1 MSGEADMWAAAVE
14 QALRAGCNPLVE
26 TRRNDMGGCTPSE
39 AANEWRFLTAPHGPW
54 ADSRKHICEMCG
66 VEPDLLRNEALRRG
80 ASRQAVLG
88 LRHEA
93 RREEAKKPHI
103 GTAIGKN
110 PSPAIIARN
119 AALAADYAGGMM
131 IREMAVKYAPLS
143 ADTIAKIANQLGAKR
158 PPGFMKAVGAVGV
171 AARAAKTDA
180 LHAEALR
187 MIDAGASR
195 EEVAKATGM
204 SKRTIRI
211 VIGARNR
218 AGSAV
223 DARGGARAAGGGEV
237 LSVSPFHAQNMQE
250 SSP

>member
-1 MSGEADMWAAAVE
+1 MSAEADMYAAAVE
-14 QALRAGCNPLVE
+14 QAFRAGCKPLVPS
-26 TRRNDMGGCTPSE
+26 NKADMAGASPSE
-39 AANEWRFLTAPHGPW
+39 AANEWRFLTAAHGAW
-54 ADSRKHICEMCG
+54 ADSRKIICEING
-66 VEPDLLRNEALRRG
+66 VDPELARQEALRRG
-80 ASRQAVLG
+80 PSRQALIG
-88 LRHEA
+88 LRHEM
-93 RREEAKKPHI
+93 RRGEAKKPPA
-103 GTAIGKN
+103 GVAIGKN